1 MANNQSKLPKDERK
15 KLKIMRKRT
24 PEEWVER
31 INALPSS
38 IRPFAARIIWW
49 DYFGTRSVADRW
61 HHLDKYIRKYSHEDA
76 EFTALATA
84 LEVLGYPTKTALFRA
99 S

>member
-1 MANNQSKLPKDERK
+1 MGAPILSKEELNQLQVLRDRS
-15 KLKIMRKRT
+15 

-49 DYFGTRSVADRW
+49 DWFGNRTVADRW
-61 HHLDKYIRKYSHEDA
+61 HHLDKYIRKYSHAEA

-84 LEVLGYPTKTALFRA
+84 LEVLGYPTKTALSRA